1 MKEGK
6 AMLEAGTILQERYEV
21 LKPIGQGGMGAVY
34 LASDHRLG
42 STVALKETFFN
53 DPVLLSA
60 FKREARLLAGLKH
73 AAMPKVIDHFADGD
87 GQFLVMEF
95 ITGDDLE
102 AMIKKR
108 EGPFQLDEVLQW
120 TDQLLDALDYLHSQN
135 PPVIHR
141 DIKPQNLKL
150 TSRSQIVLL
159 DFGLAKGT
167 AAGVTITNPTASLFG
182 YTPSYAPLEQIQG
195 SGTDSKSD
203 LYSLAATVYH
213 LLTATKPVDALTRA
227 SAFVNGGTDPLAP
240 ANEVNMLIPD
250 SVNGVLMQAM
260 ALKRD
265 ERPSSAAEMRRMLR
279 DAVHSTTGPLQSQ
292 PVQREPRPPNTVAA
306 RFDPS
311 TEALTFTPTTPNKA
325 MADALTQTP
334 GPLMSQ
340 NRSAPTRAYR
350 RANPGRAPIVTPAQ
364 WQSSTIGLYNQS
376 DSSRGKLIA
385 VAIVFIVAIAVIV
398 YALNR
403 RSNTDDANSAQTNIN
418 SDAQVKDSNQSDAN
432 AKTPAA
438 SPADSNPSAWPSS
451 IREQPSGEEK
461 TSSTGE
467 GDTASQSQ
475 EGVAQEPEQPET
487 KRAETNPEPEKT
499 QDTKSRPARGQEDAN
514 REDRPPPPHQG
525 PPPPHAG
532 PPPEHRPP
540 PGMPPPRRR
549 P

>member
-1 MKEGK
+1 
-6 AMLEAGTILQERYEV
+6 MLEAGTILQERYEV

-34 LASDHRLG
+34 LASDQRLG

-120 TDQLLDALDYLHSQN
+120 ADQLLDALDYLHSQN

-167 AAGVTITNPTASLFG
+167 AGGMTITNPTASLFG

-195 SGTDSKSD
+195 SGTDSRSD

-227 SAFVNGGTDPLAP
+227 SAFVNGGTDPLVP
-240 ANEVNMLIPD
+240 ASEVNMLIPD
-250 SVNGVLMQAM
+250 AVSGVLMQAM
-260 ALKRD
+260 SLKRD
-265 ERPSSAAEMRRMLR
+265 ERPSSAADMRRMLR
-279 DAVHSTTGPLQSQ
+279 YAIPPTTETSQSQ
-292 PVQREPRPPNTVAA
+292 PIQRESRQPNTAA
-306 RFDPS
+306 VRFDQS
-311 TEALTFTPTTPNKA
+311 TEALTATPTTPNKA
-325 MADALTQTP
+325 IADALTQMP
-334 GPLMSQ
+334 GPLV
-340 NRSAPTRAYR
+340 NKRPAATGAYR
-350 RANPGRAPIVTPAQ
+350 RGNPARAPMVTPAQ
-364 WQSSTIGLYNQS
+364 WQSATSGLYNQA

-385 VAIVFIVAIAVIV
+385 FAVVFIVAIAVIV

-403 RSNTDDANSAQTNIN
+403 GSNSDAVTQTGIN
-418 SDAQVKDSNQSDAN
+418 SDAQVKDSNQSDTN

-438 SPADSNPSAWPSS
+438 SPANSNPGVWPSS

-461 TSSTGE
+461 TSSAGE
-467 GDTASQSQ
+467 GDTTSQSQ
-475 EGVAQEPEQPET
+475 EGVAQETEPTET

-499 QDTKSRPARGQEDAN
+499 EDTKSRPARGQDDAN
-514 REDRPPPPHQG
+514 REDRPPPHQG

-532 PPPEHRPP
+532 PPPGHRPPP

>member
-1 MKEGK
+1 
-6 AMLEAGTILQERYEV
+6 MLEAGAVLQERYEV

-34 LASDHRLG
+34 LASDQRLG

-53 DPVLLSA
+53 DPLLLSA

-95 ITGDDLE
+95 IAGDDLE
-102 AMIKKR
+102 ALLKKR
-108 EGPFQLDEVLQW
+108 DGPFSVDEVLEW

-167 AAGVTITNPTASLFG
+167 AAGMTITNPTASLFG

-195 SGTDSKSD
+195 SGTDAKSD

-213 LLTATKPVDALTRA
+213 MLTATKPVDALTRA
-227 SAFVNGGTDPLAP
+227 SAFVNGGSDPLAP
-240 ANEVNMLIPD
+240 ANEVNLLIPD
-250 SVNGVLMQAM
+250 SVSGVLMQAL

-279 DAVHSTTGPLQSQ
+279 CAIPPTTETLRSKPLQ
-292 PVQREPRPPNTVAA
+292 RESRPLNTAAA

-325 MADALTQTP
+325 MADRVTNTP
-334 GPLMSQ
+334 GTLASQ
-340 NRSAPTRAYR
+340 NRAQTAAYR
-350 RANPGRAPIVTPAQ
+350 RASASRAPMAAHQ
-364 WQSSTIGLYNQS
+364 WQSATSGLYDQS

-385 VAIVFIVAIAVIV
+385 LAVVFIVAIAVIV

-403 RSNTDDANSAQTNIN
+403 GSNTDAAIETNIN
-418 SDAQVKDSNQSDAN
+418 SDAQVKDSNQSDTN

-438 SPADSNPSAWPSS
+438 SPADSNTGVWPSA
-451 IREQPSGEEK
+451 IREQPSGEER

-467 GDTASQSQ
+467 GDTAREE
-475 EGVAQEPEQPET
+475 EGVAQETAQPET
-487 KRAETNPEPEKT
+487 KRAEASPEPEKT
-499 QDTKSRPARGQEDAN
+499 ESRSARTQEGAE
-514 REDRPPPPHQG
+514 REDRPPPPEHR

-540 PGMPPPRRR
+540 PPGMPPPRRR